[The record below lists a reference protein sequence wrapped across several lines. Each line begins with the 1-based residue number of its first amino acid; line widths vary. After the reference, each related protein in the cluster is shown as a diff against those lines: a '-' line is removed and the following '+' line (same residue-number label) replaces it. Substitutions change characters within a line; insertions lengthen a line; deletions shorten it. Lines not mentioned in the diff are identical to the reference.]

1 MQSGNKSSDRSPGR
15 GLSFF
20 PQSDM
25 ERADKSSDQNPLNA
39 KVAENTDGKPL
50 VRERSEDG
58 LCLTLVVLQSISF
71 VLTSPT
77 NRKLVC
83 GMIKKS
89 SIVFDARFHHGR
101 SLSMYADVSTND
113 MIWKA
118 TGAKS

>member
-1 MQSGNKSSDRSPGR
+1 MMCGLVANGFKTLAGATEQSHKCKY
-15 GLSFF
+15 F
-20 PQSDM
+20 
-25 ERADKSSDQNPLNA
+25 NA
-39 KVAENTDGKPL
+39 EVAEATDGKPL

-101 SLSMYADVSTND
+101 SLSLYADVSTND